1 MSCVTALMLLA
12 FVSSHL
18 ETILSDMNRADII
31 LSVLTVTCAQCAHFP
46 RVRTR
51 VYYGTDFTAVNIL
64 FNFITIVLGFWEN
77 DKNDKKL
84 TPNEIILKHNI
95 YLSSTHFSSTAD
107 LPSLFSSPICSIC
120 PHTSS
125 CADTCTPVSA
135 LQRWS
140 FLQISSSC
148 QQTWKLS
155 CSHSPASNLCHSYLW
170 QGLKDFFHP
179 FSGSVAPVPVS
190 CLFFV
195 LARCVDLTLLFCCA
209 NYLWR
214 YLWRKL
220 DLD

>member
-1 MSCVTALMLLA
+1 MVYLLRIEKQQRKVKYRDGELQA
-12 FVSSHL
+12 VCHSLDAAGFCFVPFRNYPLWREPCWNHPVCPHVHL
-18 ETILSDMNRADII
+18 C
-31 LSVLTVTCAQCAHFP
+31 SVCLFSTCEDTGLLWYWLHCSEI
-46 RVRTR
+46 
-51 VYYGTDFTAVNIL
+51 NIL
-64 FNFITIVLGFWEN
+64 FDFITIVLGFWEN

-155 CSHSPASNLCHSYLW
+155 CSHSPASNLCHRL
-170 QGLKDFFHP
+170 
-179 FSGSVAPVPVS
+179 
-190 CLFFV
+190 
-195 LARCVDLTLLFCCA
+195 LAGA
-209 NYLWR
+209 
-214 YLWRKL
+214 
-220 DLD
+220 

>member
-1 MSCVTALMLLA
+1 MEKQQGKVKYRDGELHVVCHSL
-12 FVSSHL
+12 L

-46 RVRTR
+46 RVRTQ
-51 VYYGTDFTAVNIL
+51 VLLWYWFHCSEINIL
-64 FNFITIVLGFWEN
+64 FDFITIVLGFWEN

-95 YLSSTHFSSTAD
+95 CLSSTHFSSTAD
-107 LPSLFSSPICSIC
+107 LSSLFSSPISSIF

-155 CSHSPASNLCHSYLW
+155 CSHSPASNLCHSYGRGWKILST
-170 QGLKDFFHP
+170 H
-179 FSGSVAPVPVS
+179 SVE
-190 CLFFV
+190 V
-195 LARCVDLTLLFCCA
+195 LLQFQWVVYSLC
-209 NYLWR
+209 
-214 YLWRKL
+214 
-220 DLD
+220 